1 MVSGKVEEVQK
12 MFIILQITNMFEKFL
27 NGLKFTK
34 VKMLSYFLAISAF
47 NGTSTEFPRIKSR
60 LR

>member
-34 VKMLSYFLAISAF
+34 VKMLSYFLVISAF

>member
-1 MVSGKVEEVQK
+1 MEEVQK

-34 VKMLSYFLAISAF
+34 VKMLSYFLVIRAF

>member
-1 MVSGKVEEVQK
+1 

-34 VKMLSYFLAISAF
+34 VKMLSYFLVIRAF